1 MDDELRAYLDAMR
14 SEFNDAQERLL
25 NRLASLEQ
33 DFQNTKGF
41 LVGDAIVSGRRWLDL
56 GEIAERF
63 ARNERVN
70 RLERDRK
77 ADG

>member
-25 NRLASLEQ
+25 NRLAAEQ
-33 DFQNTKGF
+33 RSQ
-41 LVGDAIVSGRRWLDL
+41 R
-56 GEIAERF
+56 
-63 ARNERVN
+63 
-70 RLERDRK
+70 ERDRK